1 MVYLLSL
8 VLLAVGLYC
17 VLVKRNLIKIVL
29 GIIIMEYAVNLIF
42 IMFGYRT
49 DGRAPILSESQEITN
64 MVDPLP
70 QAVVLTAIVIGL
82 ATTALMVAIAVRLYD
97 RYGTFDITKIR
108 RLRG

>member
-17 VLVKRNLIKIVL
+17 VLVKRNLIKIVV

-49 DGRAPILSESQEITN
+49 DGRAPILS
-64 MVDPLP
+64 
-70 QAVVLTAIVIGL
+70 
-82 ATTALMVAIAVRLYD
+82 
-97 RYGTFDITKIR
+97 
-108 RLRG
+108 